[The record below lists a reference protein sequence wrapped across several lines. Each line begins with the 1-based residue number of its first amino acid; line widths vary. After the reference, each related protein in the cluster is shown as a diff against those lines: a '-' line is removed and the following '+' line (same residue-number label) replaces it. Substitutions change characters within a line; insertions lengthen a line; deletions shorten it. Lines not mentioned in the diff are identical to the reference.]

1 MLLVDTLNAQSTLVT
16 AARAIL
22 AGVAP
27 LPTGTNYGD
36 GICAFANYAL
46 TGGAYV
52 PTTASALAACF
63 DELIKHRHD
72 TAIALWSSDQL
83 DASGAVNFTID
94 YVHAELAQHAK
105 NGAGAYKNEVDC
117 IAAYQPLSTESSVDG
132 MTKIKNKA
140 SILNDR
146 NVALVFQDIKR
157 SNLTGTSTQFAPEM
171 LACAMAGM
179 QAGSTV
185 GTPLTFKLVKA
196 SGIVCKNPKIDAL
209 DRNTSNELLQHGVLF
224 AEKVK
229 GQGFRVVKNI
239 STYTATD
246 NVAYTDRNVNYELNY
261 MAYDLRTFIENR
273 FTGVKATPA
282 VASSVKTSVISKLDV
297 YKNDLEIIVDS
308 TDPTT
313 GTAINAYKDLKVTIS
328 GDICTIRFAIFPA
341 VGINYITFEIFAQL
355 PTLSA

>member
-1 MLLVDTLNAQSTLVT
+1 M
-16 AARAIL
+16 
-22 AGVAP
+22 
-27 LPTGTNYGD
+27 
-36 GICAFANYAL
+36 
-46 TGGAYV
+46 
-52 PTTASALAACF
+52 
-63 DELIKHRHD
+63 
-72 TAIALWSSDQL
+72 
-83 DASGAVNFTID
+83 
-94 YVHAELAQHAK
+94 
-105 NGAGAYKNEVDC
+105 
-117 IAAYQPLSTESSVDG
+117 
-132 MTKIKNKA
+132 
-140 SILNDR
+140 
-146 NVALVFQDIKR
+146 
-157 SNLTGTSTQFAPEM
+157 
-171 LACAMAGM
+171 
-179 QAGSTV
+179 
-185 GTPLTFKLVKA
+185 
-196 SGIVCKNPKIDAL
+196 
-209 DRNTSNELLQHGVLF
+209 F